1 MAKRTKRLLAATVA
15 AVVASAVMVTAAST
29 RPTTQAAQG
38 PIKIG
43 ISLSLSGDFSDPGK
57 AVKRGYDLWA
67 SYVNAHGGILGRQ
80 VQLKIVNDASDPNQA
95 VSNYQKLITGDHV
108 DLVFGP
114 FSSLLTGPSATVANR
129 YHYAFLEPAGG
140 GPKVFALKL
149 HNLFFVQP
157 APVVKCGDSF
167 VRYLKTLPASQQPK
181 TASYASLDDPFSS
194 PIADAM
200 QKQLSSGMHVK
211 TVYKTIYPAETT
223 DLTPI
228 VAKEIAPK
236 PDMII
241 GGTQSEDAYSQV
253 KGLVQA
259 GYSPKFLF
267 FANGANSPTE
277 FPSKVVKQYTK
288 RYGGTGFDIDNNS
301 SEAWAVGQ
309 LLQIVAA
316 KTGSIDNQTIIN
328 ALHKGVWKTI
338 EGNLSWDANGS
349 PNGDDSRRKFP

>member
-1 MAKRTKRLLAATVA
+1 MAKRTKRLLAAILATA
-15 AVVASAVMVTAAST
+15 VASAVLVTAAST
-29 RPTTQAAQG
+29 RSTTQAAQG

-67 SYVNAHGGILGRQ
+67 AYVNAHGGILGRQ

-167 VRYLKTLPASQQPK
+167 VQYLKTLPASQRPK
-181 TASYASLDDPFSS
+181 RLVPHPS
-194 PIADAM
+194 
-200 QKQLSSGMHVK
+200 
-211 TVYKTIYPAETT
+211 TT
-223 DLTPI
+223 R
-228 VAKEIAPK
+228 
-236 PDMII
+236 
-241 GGTQSEDAYSQV
+241 SHRR
-253 KGLVQA
+253 
-259 GYSPKFLF
+259 
-267 FANGANSPTE
+267 SPT
-277 FPSKVVKQYTK
+277 
-288 RYGGTGFDIDNNS
+288 RCS
-301 SEAWAVGQ
+301 S
-309 LLQIVAA
+309 
-316 KTGSIDNQTIIN
+316 SF
-328 ALHKGVWKTI
+328 
-338 EGNLSWDANGS
+338 
-349 PNGDDSRRKFP
+349 RRACM